1 MSGFLG
7 KGKASPSCPSR
18 RPGWLWELNP
28 GEFSYSVNLTM
39 KFLRCDT
46 PTAGALGW
54 HVDAFFVYAA
64 DIDELDAICANVNAD
79 FDGSHLILI
88 DGDQVAL
95 NKLLVTEM
103 DIEP

>member
-1 MSGFLG
+1 MFLH
-7 KGKASPSCPSR
+7 
-18 RPGWLWELNP
+18 
-28 GEFSYSVNLTM
+28 
-39 KFLRCDT
+39 CDT
-46 PTAGALGW
+46 PAAGALGG